1 MVEGFL
7 SQWESDS
14 GGVWVMI
21 DTRYGIVYSQ
31 RLIQKLAIK
40 ILGDVQKEVPC
51 QDFLMLAE

>member
-7 SQWESDS
+7 SQWVSDS

-31 RLIQKLAIK
+31 QLIQKLAIK
-40 ILGDVQKEVPC
+40 VFGDVQKEAPC